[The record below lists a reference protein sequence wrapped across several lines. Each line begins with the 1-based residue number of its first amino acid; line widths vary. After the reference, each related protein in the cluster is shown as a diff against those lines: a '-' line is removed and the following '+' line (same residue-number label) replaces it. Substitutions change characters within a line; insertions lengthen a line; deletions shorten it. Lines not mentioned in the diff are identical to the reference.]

1 MPYKTYEQRMEYVR
15 RWVESGLTQVDF
27 CLQEGINRKTFGD
40 WIKLAK
46 KGGLLPATRLESPY
60 IVRSDAFSRSNQP
73 ADIITAEKVPTS
85 MVKVTRSRTKSIVHP
100 LNGKAPIT
108 IEYMGAKI
116 SIDEGSIES
125 VFRALKAVSGCN
137 L

>member
-1 MPYKTYEQRMEYVR
+1 MVLVNRSKTEFAVTPVLNER
-15 RWVESGLTQVDF
+15 
-27 CLQEGINRKTFGD
+27 
-40 WIKLAK
+40 
-46 KGGLLPATRLESPY
+46 
-60 IVRSDAFSRSNQP
+60 
-73 ADIITAEKVPTS
+73 TS
-85 MVKVTRSRTKSIVHP
+85 
-100 LNGKAPIT
+100 IT

>member
-1 MPYKTYEQRMEYVR
+1 MPYKTYAQRMEYVR
-15 RWVESGLTQVDF
+15 MWAESGLTQGVF
-27 CLQEGINRKTFGD
+27 CAREGISSRTFSR

-46 KGGLLPATRLESPY
+46 ENGFAGGSLKPSTARRELISWG
-60 IVRSDAFSRSNQP
+60 NQS
-73 ADIITAEKVPTS
+73 ADIITDEKPFGS
-85 MVKVTRSRTKSIVHP
+85 MVLVNRSKTEFAVTPVLNERTS
-100 LNGKAPIT
+100 IT